1 MSKIKMR
8 CITCGK
14 WFQSANA
21 KEVTCPECTQK
32 ARKEKL
38 ATKNAPPIANKPAG
52 IPARN
57 TTNPPQP
64 AAAPKSKQTQS
75 GTNQWL
81 DQLEDVKIAQP
92 DQPPVRPKI
101 PSPPVQRDTRSGP
114 GDFRSRPNDTGSA
127 PPREERDRDRGAGPT
142 RGPSTYRGGNGA
154 PIRPRPPGQRPRQ
167 PMESGPYKPAYPGKP
182 RGGPPRGKPKTSR
195 PPVPPRP
202 KREKIPPPPPFAP
215 TPEQVQEVEERY
227 LELAQP
233 AEFDGIRTQIAKE
246 FSIPKKAV
254 KNIVKELRGR
264 QNIPSW
270 WELQTY
276 KGSTEEFEKI
286 KAVYEPYLP
295 VPHINVHKKIAEEL
309 SLKPGTVYQAIKMIR
324 QELGLPQYNDPALH
338 AEELAQLTKERQ
350 AKEHQAPDTEQ
361 STTEELVQQTKGD
374 HTPDTEQS
382 TTLAEVTSTSP
393 EN

>member
-1 MSKIKMR
+1 MSIVIIVQENLRMSKIKMR

-38 ATKNAPPIANKPAG
+38 ATKNAPPITNKPAG
-52 IPARN
+52 IPARS

-64 AAAPKSKQTQS
+64 AAPKSKQTQS

-81 DQLEDVKIAQP
+81 DKLEDVKIAQP

-127 PPREERDRDRGAGPT
+127 PPREERDRDRGTGPT
-142 RGPSTYRGGNGA
+142 RGPSTYRGGSGA
-154 PIRPRPPGQRPRQ
+154 PIRPHPPGQRPRQ
-167 PMESGPYKPAYPGKP
+167 PMESGPGRGPYNKPAFPGKP
-182 RGGPPRGKPKTSR
+182 RGGPPRGKPKTPR

-215 TPEQVQEVEERY
+215 TPEQVQQVEERY

-254 KNIVKELRGR
+254 KKIVKELRGR

-286 KAVYEPYLP
+286 KAAYEPYLP

-338 AEELAQLTKERQ
+338 AEELAQLTKG
-350 AKEHQAPDTEQ
+350 HQAPDTEQ
-361 STTEELVQQTKGD
+361 STA
-374 HTPDTEQS
+374 
-382 TTLAEVTSTSP
+382 LAEATSTSQ